1 MYTYD
6 VEDGQFS
13 FQIEL
18 HTLLGKEGDIIYISP
33 NGIDPDASP
42 VKILKIDGNLVICR
56 GSVEYPLD

>member
-1 MYTYD
+1 MYTYE

-18 HTLLGKEGDIIYISP
+18 HTLLGNVGDTINISI

-42 VKILKIDGNLVICR
+42 VKILQIEGNIVMCR
-56 GSVEYPLD
+56 GSIEYPID